1 MLREV
6 GSPCGWARLLIRSR
20 RPLEFTI
27 LVETSGLLHERVS
40 LRPCI
45 VSPIPAWLH
54 VRTPWNAVVKGSCQE
69 ALVNN
74 NGVDNG
80 HLGLTCIREA

>member
-1 MLREV
+1 M
-6 GSPCGWARLLIRSR
+6 SADIFLIV
-20 RPLEFTI
+20 LFAAFMHA
-27 LVETSGLLHERVS
+27 V
-40 LRPCI
+40 
-45 VSPIPAWLH
+45 
-54 VRTPWNAVVKGSCQE
+54 WNAVVKGSCQE